1 MNTLSFSLAVKN
13 TRLHFFSK
21 TRVLHWGGR
30 KRERF
35 HAGGE
40 WTSSPAQ
47 EPHVLLFCA
56 PGRSLAS
63 RGVWAWGWGGQR
75 GQQVPPTHPP
85 AHCRDPT
92 SLLQEYR
99 LPFPPRPGRVG
110 DAVMGARRGVRRWFQ
125 RCSNRRGVSSG
136 RIAPPIAD
144 CGATSGTGRGSSPTN
159 LKERKE
165 G

>member
-13 TRLHFFSK
+13 TRLHFFSE

-92 SLLQEYR
+92 SLLPEYR
-99 LPFPPRPGRVG
+99 IPFPPRPGRVG
-110 DAVMGARRGVRRWFQ
+110 
-125 RCSNRRGVSSG
+125 
-136 RIAPPIAD
+136 
-144 CGATSGTGRGSSPTN
+144 GRGDGGAEGGSANCSSN
-159 LKERKE
+159 SGLWSHVRHRE
-165 G
+165 GLVPHQP